1 MNVVPA
7 EFSLD
12 VVSCRKFHVGL
23 YSHSSTML
31 KIGLTGSI
39 GSGKSTIASLFRVLG
54 IPVYIADIEAKKF
67 LNDPD
72 VILRITAIAGDD
84 VLTSEGEIDRR
95 VLAARVFG
103 DPEKLQELNS
113 IIHPRVREH
122 FMEWAEIHQHSP
134 YIIQESAIIFESG
147 FYTMFDLII
156 VVSAPEE
163 ERISRVILRDGF
175 QREEVISRI
184 ENQWPEY
191 LKIEKANFEI
201 KNSDVDMAIPQVLK
215 IHKEIINISK
225 TSSSQK
231 WKK

>member
-1 MNVVPA
+1 MYSDS
-7 EFSLD
+7 SL
-12 VVSCRKFHVGL
+12 
-23 YSHSSTML
+23 ML

-67 LNDPD
+67 LEDPD
-72 VILRITAIAGDD
+72 VIMRITALTGNE
-84 VLTSEGEIDRR
+84 VLTPEGEIDRR
-95 VLAARVFG
+95 VLAAKVFG

-113 IIHPRVREH
+113 IIHPRVRKH
-122 FMEWAEIHQHSP
+122 FTHWAEMHQHSP
-134 YIIQESAIIFESG
+134 YIVQESAIIFESG

-163 ERISRVILRDGF
+163 ERINRVMLRDGF
-175 QREEVISRI
+175 KREEVISRI

-201 KNSDVDMAIPQVLK
+201 KNSDTDMAIPQVLR
-215 IHKEIINISK
+215 IHKEILKISE
-225 TSSSQK
+225 TRSEQE

>member
-1 MNVVPA
+1 
-7 EFSLD
+7 
-12 VVSCRKFHVGL
+12 
-23 YSHSSTML
+23 ML

-67 LNDPD
+67 LEDPD
-72 VILRITAIAGDD
+72 VIMRITALTGND
-84 VLTSEGEIDRR
+84 VLTPEGEIDRR
-95 VLAARVFG
+95 VLASKVFG

-113 IIHPRVREH
+113 IIHPRVRKH
-122 FMEWAEIHQHSP
+122 FTHWAEMHQYSP
-134 YIIQESAIIFESG
+134 YIVQESAIIFESG

-163 ERISRVILRDGF
+163 ERINRVILRDGF
-175 QREEVISRI
+175 KREEVISRI

-191 LKIEKANFEI
+191 LKIEKADFEI

-215 IHKEIINISK
+215 IHKEIINISE
-225 TSSSQK
+225 TRSEQE

>member
-1 MNVVPA
+1 LIRLN
-7 EFSLD
+7 FHQD
-12 VVSCRKFHVGL
+12 WVSCRKNLVGL
-23 YSHSSTML
+23 YSDSSLML

-67 LNDPD
+67 LSDPE
-72 VILRITAIAGDD
+72 VILKITAMAGDE
-84 VLTSEGEIDRR
+84 VLTSEGEINRR
-95 VLAARVFG
+95 VLAAKVFG

-113 IIHPRVREH
+113 IIHPRVRNH
-122 FMEWAEIHQHSP
+122 FMEWAEIHKQSP

-175 QREEVISRI
+175 KREEVISRI

-201 KNSDVDMAIPQVLK
+201 KNSDVDIAIPQVLK
-215 IHKEIINISK
+215 IHQEILNISK
-225 TSSSQK
+225 TSSAQK

>member
-1 MNVVPA
+1 M
-7 EFSLD
+7 
-12 VVSCRKFHVGL
+12 
-23 YSHSSTML
+23 YSDSSPML

-67 LNDPD
+67 LSDPE
-72 VILRITAIAGDD
+72 VILRITELAGDD

-95 VLAARVFG
+95 VLAAKVFG

-113 IIHPRVREH
+113 IIHPRVRKH
-122 FMEWAEIHQHSP
+122 FTNWAEMHKRSP

-163 ERISRVILRDGF
+163 ERINRVILRDGF
-175 QREEVISRI
+175 KREEVISRI

-191 LKIEKANFEI
+191 LKIEKADFEI

-215 IHKEIINISK
+215 IHKEIINISE
-225 TSSSQK
+225 TRSEQE

>member
-1 MNVVPA
+1 
-7 EFSLD
+7 
-12 VVSCRKFHVGL
+12 
-23 YSHSSTML
+23 ML

-67 LNDPD
+67 LSDPE
-72 VILRITAIAGDD
+72 VILRITELAGDD

-95 VLAARVFG
+95 VLAAKVFG

-113 IIHPRVREH
+113 IIHPRVRKH
-122 FMEWAEIHQHSP
+122 FTHWAEMHKRSP

-163 ERISRVILRDGF
+163 ERINRVILRDGF
-175 QREEVISRI
+175 KREEVISRI

-215 IHKEIINISK
+215 IHKEIINISE
-225 TSSSQK
+225 TRSEQE

>member
-1 MNVVPA
+1 
-7 EFSLD
+7 
-12 VVSCRKFHVGL
+12 
-23 YSHSSTML
+23 ML

-67 LNDPD
+67 LSDPE
-72 VILRITAIAGDD
+72 VILRITELAGDD

-95 VLAARVFG
+95 VLAAKVFG

-113 IIHPRVREH
+113 IIHPRVRKH
-122 FMEWAEIHQHSP
+122 FTNWAEMHKRSP

-163 ERISRVILRDGF
+163 ERINRVILRDGF
-175 QREEVISRI
+175 KREEVISRI

-191 LKIEKANFEI
+191 LKIEKADFEI

-215 IHKEIINISK
+215 IHKEIINISE
-225 TSSSQK
+225 TRSEQE

>member
-1 MNVVPA
+1 
-7 EFSLD
+7 
-12 VVSCRKFHVGL
+12 
-23 YSHSSTML
+23 ML

-67 LNDPD
+67 LSDPE
-72 VILRITAIAGDD
+72 VIIRITALAGDE
-84 VLTSEGEIDRR
+84 VLNSNGEIDRR
-95 VLAARVFG
+95 VLASKVFG

-113 IIHPRVREH
+113 IIHPRVRKH
-122 FMEWAEIHQHSP
+122 FTSWAESHQHSP

-163 ERISRVILRDGF
+163 ERINRVILRDGF
-175 QREEVISRI
+175 KREEVISRI
-184 ENQWPEY
+184 ENQWPEH

-201 KNSDVDMAIPQVLK
+201 KNSDFDMAIPQVLK
-215 IHKEIINISK
+215 IHKEILNISE
-225 TSSSQK
+225 TSSAQK